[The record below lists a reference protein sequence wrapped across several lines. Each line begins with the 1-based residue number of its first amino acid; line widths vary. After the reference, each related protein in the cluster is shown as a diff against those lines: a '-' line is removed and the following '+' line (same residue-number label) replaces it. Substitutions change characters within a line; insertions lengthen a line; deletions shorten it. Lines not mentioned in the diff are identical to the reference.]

1 VADKMPE
8 MIGEKVL
15 ERKNDLEVKDKVI
28 MDYVVDGNSFLI

>member
-1 VADKMPE
+1 